1 VAFLFHIY
9 TFFGKES
16 NFFVPYYK
24 TGCRKCI
31 FTRKADQ
38 ARKHEMKKPQDYL
51 IFPLD
56 VPTYEEAI
64 RYIELLKEHVGFF
77 KVGLELFVGVGP
89 RILRVIRER
98 SGAGI
103 FLDLKFHDI
112 PATVKNAF
120 LAASVYGATFTT
132 VHCDEGKG
140 LLRSVVENNP
150 SGTRILGVTVLTS
163 LESKDV
169 KELGYLDRYVKD
181 ITELVMLKARMAK
194 EAGCSGVVCSGLEV
208 ERVKAELGKDFIVA
222 TPGIRPAW
230 SLAGKDDQKR
240 VITPYQAIK
249 GGADYIVVGRPIR
262 AAEKPI
268 EAAKRVLDEIEMA
281 ISQ

>member
-1 VAFLFHIY
+1 
-9 TFFGKES
+9 
-16 NFFVPYYK
+16 
-24 TGCRKCI
+24 
-31 FTRKADQ
+31 
-38 ARKHEMKKPQDYL
+38 MKKPKDYL

-64 RYIELLKEHVGFF
+64 QYVELLKGHVGLF
-77 KVGLELFVGVGP
+77 KVGLELFVSVGP
-89 RILRVIRER
+89 KILRAIRQKSE
-98 SGAGI
+98 AGI

-120 LAASVYGATFTT
+120 IAAGAHGVAFTT

-150 SGTRILGVTVLTS
+150 SGTKILAVTVLTS
-163 LESKDV
+163 LESKNL
-169 KELGYLDRYVKD
+169 KELGYLDRYIND
-181 ITELVMLKARMAK
+181 ITELVMLKARIAK

-208 ERVKAELGKDFIVA
+208 EKVKAELGKDFIVV
-222 TPGIRPAW
+222 TPGIRPVW
-230 SLAGKDDQKR
+230 SLGAKDDQKR
-240 VITPYQAIK
+240 IITPYQALK
-249 GGADYIVVGRPIR
+249 NGADFIVVGRPIR

-268 EAAKRVLDEIEMA
+268 EAAKKILGEIELA

>member
-1 VAFLFHIY
+1 
-9 TFFGKES
+9 
-16 NFFVPYYK
+16 
-24 TGCRKCI
+24 
-31 FTRKADQ
+31 
-38 ARKHEMKKPQDYL
+38 MKKAKDYL

-64 RYIELLKEHVGFF
+64 RYVELLKGHVGLF
-77 KVGLELFVGVGP
+77 KVGLELFVSVGP
-89 RILRVIRER
+89 RILRVIRDRTE
-98 SGAGI
+98 AGI

-120 LAASVYGATFTT
+120 LAASAYGVTFTT

-140 LLRSVVENNP
+140 LLSAVVENNP
-150 SGTRILGVTVLTS
+150 SRTKILAVTVLTS
-163 LESKDV
+163 LGSKDV
-169 KELGYLDRYVKD
+169 EELGYSDRYVNN

-208 ERVKAELGKDFIVA
+208 ENVKAELGKDFIVV

-230 SLAGKDDQKR
+230 SLVGKDDQKR
-240 VITPYQAIK
+240 IITPYQALK
-249 GGADYIVVGRPIR
+249 KGADYIVVGRPIR
-262 AAEKPI
+262 TAEKPI

-281 ISQ
+281 ISG